1 MLVNCEGPNFT
12 GHRATH
18 LQKSLCRNVAAT
30 AKKHMDKEHKQQ
42 CQEKLK
48 SLVVQGKNLE
58 LAAAENSD
66 YLWKSYLNNM
76 RSGTMSFF

>member
-1 MLVNCEGPNFT
+1 MNTEASNFT
-12 GHRATH
+12 KDRATH
-18 LQKSLCRNVAAT
+18 LQRSLCRNVTAT

-42 CQEKLK
+42 CQKKLK
-48 SLVVQGKNLE
+48 SLVVKGKNLK